1 MAKTLEELK
10 EAIDNIIVEND
21 KGEITASAL
30 NMLLHDM
37 SDTLSELGGSGGGQF
52 DIYAT
57 LTYNEDQTSSDDPL
71 FFITTT
77 EEQKE
82 LNKIVFDKIANGER
96 CPLVIHVNDVEQNPV
111 GSESMNVSSTCIYLF
126 FARNLTEDIYPEA
139 GMVKGSTF
147 YQFMC
152 YGLMMFGGEVLT
164 ATEDGDIK
172 MIV

>member
-21 KGEITASAL
+21 KGEITATTL

-57 LTYNEDQTSSDDPL
+57 LTYNENASSDDGPS

-96 CPLVIHVNDVEQNPV
+96 CPLVLHANDIQDFPTE
-111 GSESMNVSSTCIYLF
+111 GAKMNISSTCIYF
-126 FARNLTEDIYPEA
+126 GFATGIPDEAFEDIPKSE
-139 GMVKGSTF
+139 GVL
-147 YQFMC
+147 QFMN
-152 YGLMMFGGEVLT
+152 YALGIVGINQLMLLDSGEIIIGG
-164 ATEDGDIK
+164 
-172 MIV
+172 